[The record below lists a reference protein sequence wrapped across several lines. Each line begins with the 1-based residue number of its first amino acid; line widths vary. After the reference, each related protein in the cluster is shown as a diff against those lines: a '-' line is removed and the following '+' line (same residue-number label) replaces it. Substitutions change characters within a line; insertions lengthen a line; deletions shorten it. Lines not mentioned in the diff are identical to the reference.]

1 MDTPFPVLL
10 YSCNN
15 MYFVL
20 NFATCGFLSGTSK
33 AVSKKIGNKE
43 A

>member
-10 YSCNN
+10 YSCNK
-15 MYFVL
+15 MYSVL
-20 NFATCGFLSGTSK
+20 NFDTCGFLSGTSK
-33 AVSKKIGNKE
+33 VVSKMIGNRE